1 MQIKRFLTLRIWWCA
16 GNLVS
21 GDIIVVPLCEH
32 FLKKGFK
39 ASYADCHKTLTI
51 LQNKRKRN
59 LEEKSVRFLTQWD
72 FLNSYRRTS
81 TRKQSQNT
89 SYRICW
95 QFSAP
100 LTTLMEVKFNISE
113 YGLIQTTRFPSRAS
127 QRKLRKDTWNI
138 RPNWSVPWTTWT
150 QALNWILH

>member
-59 LEEKSVRFLTQWD
+59 LEEKSVRFLTQFSYKNKPVTDARAQENSRKTLATEFVGNSQPPWQHWWK
-72 FLNSYRRTS
+72 LNS
-81 TRKQSQNT
+81 
-89 SYRICW
+89 I
-95 QFSAP
+95 
-100 LTTLMEVKFNISE
+100 
-113 YGLIQTTRFPSRAS
+113 FPSMALYKQHDS
-127 QRKLRKDTWNI
+127 LQVLLRGNYAKTPGI
-138 RPNWSVPWTTWT
+138 LGQIGVSREQLEHRP
-150 QALNWILH
+150 